1 MGCASFYFT
10 YYKKIPS
17 EKEEA
22 PQHLLIL
29 HNTASTANTA
39 FLAHNAYTAY
49 TANTAFNA
57 FTAYTAYTT

>member
-39 FLAHNAYTAY
+39 FPAHTAY